1 MIRHIVMFNAKKP
14 GDPENIQALY
24 DGLRMLET
32 IKGDWSLT
40 VTQNIKV
47 DHRANDI
54 DVVVYGEFPDEET
67 LAYYKTHPTYRKC
80 TETVRPIRNLRIAVD
95 VPYEEEF

>member
-1 MIRHIVMFNAKKP
+1 MIRHIVMFNAKN
-14 GDPENIQALY
+14 PEDKKNLQELY
-24 DGLRMLET
+24 DGLKMLET
-32 IKGDWSLT
+32 IKGDWKLT

-67 LAYYKTHPTYRKC
+67 LAYYKTHPIYQKC
-80 TETVRPIRNLRIAVD
+80 TTIVRPIRNQRIAVD
-95 VPYEEEF
+95 IPFLED

>member
-14 GDPENIQALY
+14 GDAENIKALFE
-24 DGLRMLET
+24 GLKMLET

-40 VTQNIKV
+40 VTRNIKV

-54 DVVVYGEFPDEET
+54 DVVVYGEFPDEKT
-67 LAYYKTHPTYRKC
+67 LAYYKTHATYQKC
-80 TETVRPIRNLRIAVD
+80 TALVRPIRNQRIAVD
-95 VPYEEEF
+95 IPVED